1 MCIFRYETVRV
12 ARLPVSPEGYL
23 RSLAHVKSKSASKDA
38 ETIATDLRSTGNCPN
53 VHETVLKV
61 YTNMI
66 KFFFK
71 HETSPVASLPVSPE
85 GYLRSF
91 DHVKL

>member
-1 MCIFRYETVRV
+1 M
-12 ARLPVSPEGYL
+12 SPEGYL

-61 YTNMI
+61 YTNMM
-66 KFFFK
+66 KHHTSFFFE

-91 DHVKL
+91 DHVKSKSAPKKI